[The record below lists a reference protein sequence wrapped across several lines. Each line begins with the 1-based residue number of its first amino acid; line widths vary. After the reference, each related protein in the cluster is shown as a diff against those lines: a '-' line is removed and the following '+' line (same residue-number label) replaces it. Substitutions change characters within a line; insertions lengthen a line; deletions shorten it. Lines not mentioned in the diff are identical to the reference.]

1 MRLSIT
7 LAVLGL
13 MLVGLTACP
22 MQPGGGAEGADGGAG
37 MLTTILPLVL
47 LFGVFY
53 FLIIRPQQ
61 KKQKHHREMLTNVRR
76 GDQIVTGGGIVGN
89 VMRIDREDNL
99 LVEIAPDVRVKVM
112 RSAISDVIRRP
123 APIGEDEEE
132 DYEEEEEE
140 AERPEDEGRGKD

>member
-22 MQPGGGAEGADGGAG
+22 MQTGGVEGADGGAG

-61 KKQKHHREMLTNVRR
+61 KKAKHHREMLTNVRR

-123 APIGEDEEE
+123 APIGEDEDFEE
-132 DYEEEEEE
+132 EEEEEEE

>member
-22 MQPGGGAEGADGGAG
+22 MQTGVEGADGGAG

-61 KKQKHHREMLTNVRR
+61 KKAKHHREMLTNVRR

-123 APIGEDEEE
+123 APIGEDEDFEE
-132 DYEEEEEE
+132 EEEEEE